1 MNINL
6 MTSFIHQKRSGL
18 LILKNVHAL
27 IMNSYLLLKSL
38 HLIAVISW
46 MAGLL
51 YLPRIFVY
59 HVENLKNQNTSSV
72 FKTMERKL
80 YFYIMMPAMVL
91 TWIFG
96 LILINILGFEVL
108 STFWIKLK
116 LLLVVLL
123 TAYHFYLARLLD
135 DFKSDQ
141 NIKSSKFFRIINE
154 VPTILLILIVFIVV
168 FKPI

>member
-1 MNINL
+1 
-6 MTSFIHQKRSGL
+6 
-18 LILKNVHAL
+18 
-27 IMNSYLLLKSL
+27 MNSYLLFKSL

-59 HVENLKNQNTSSV
+59 HVENLKDKNSSLI

-80 YFYIMMPAMVL
+80 YFYIMTPAMVL
-91 TWIFG
+91 TWVFG
-96 LILINILGFEVL
+96 LILISSLGFEIF
-108 STFWIKLK
+108 STTWIKLK
-116 LLLVVLL
+116 LLLVIIL
-123 TAYHFYLARLLD
+123 TLYHFYLSRLLGD
-135 DFKSDQ
+135 LKLDQ
-141 NIKSSKFFRIINE
+141 NTKSSRFFRIINE

>member
-1 MNINL
+1 
-6 MTSFIHQKRSGL
+6 
-18 LILKNVHAL
+18 
-27 IMNSYLLLKSL
+27 MNSYLLFKSL

-59 HVENLKNQNTSSV
+59 HVENLKDKNTSLI

-80 YFYIMMPAMVL
+80 YFYIMMPAMIL

-96 LILINILGFEVL
+96 LILISNLGFEVF
-108 STFWIKLK
+108 STLWIKLK

-123 TAYHFYLARLLD
+123 TICHFYLAKLLS
-135 DFKSDQ
+135 DFKL
-141 NIKSSKFFRIINE
+141 NENTKSSKFFRVINE
-154 VPTILLILIVFIVV
+154 VPTILLILIVFIVI